1 MLVSR
6 TRAYSPLQKT
16 DTRAAGSVRTDRT
29 GSADARYDSISLSG
43 SAQQSNAPDFRQLVS
58 SLSQQ
63 VRTYNTTGKV
73 QELRAQVQS
82 GTYTIS
88 PSDIA
93 ARMLLLEE
101 GV

>member
-16 DTRAAGSVRTDRT
+16 DTRAAGPVRTDRT
-29 GSADARYDSISLSG
+29 CSADARYDSISLSG
-43 SAQQSNAPDFRQLVS
+43 GAQPTNTPDFRQLVS

-63 VRTYNTTGKV
+63 VRTYNTSKV
-73 QELRAQVQS
+73 QELRTQVQS
-82 GTYTIS
+82 GTYAIS

>member
-16 DTRAAGSVRTDRT
+16 DTRATGPVRTDRACST
-29 GSADARYDSISLSG
+29 DARYDSISLSG
-43 SAQQSNAPDFRQLVS
+43 SAPQSSAADFRQLVS

-63 VRTYNTTGKV
+63 VRTYNTTNKV
-73 QELRAQVQS
+73 QELHSQVQS
-82 GTYTIS
+82 GTYTVS
-88 PSDIA
+88 ASDIA

>member
-6 TRAYSPLQKT
+6 TGAYSPLQKT
-16 DTRAAGSVRTDRT
+16 DTRAAGPVRTDRAC
-29 GSADARYDSISLSG
+29 SADARYDSLSLSG
-43 SAQQSNAPDFRQLVS
+43 AAQQANSPDFRQLVS

-63 VRTYNTTGKV
+63 VRTYNTTSKV
-73 QELRAQVQS
+73 QELRNQVQS
-82 GTYTIS
+82 GAYTIS
-88 PSDIA
+88 PSNIA

>member
-16 DTRAAGSVRTDRT
+16 DTRVTGTVRTDRAC
-29 GSADARYDSISLSG
+29 SADARYDSISLSG
-43 SAQQSNAPDFRQLVS
+43 NAQQANTPDFRQLVS

-63 VRTYNTTGKV
+63 VRTYNTTNKV
-73 QELRAQVQS
+73 QELRTQVQS
-82 GTYTIS
+82 GTYSIS

>member
-6 TRAYSPLQKT
+6 TGAYSPLQKT
-16 DTRAAGSVRTDRT
+16 DTRAAGPVRADRAC
-29 GSADARYDSISLSG
+29 SADARYDSISLSG
-43 SAQQSNAPDFRQLVS
+43 AAQQTNSPDFRQLVS
-58 SLSQQ
+58 NLSQQ
-63 VRTYNTTGKV
+63 VRTCNTTGKI

-82 GTYTIS
+82 GTYAIS
-88 PSDIA
+88 PSEIA

>member
-16 DTRAAGSVRTDRT
+16 DTRATGPVRTDRT

-43 SAQQSNAPDFRQLVS
+43 STQQSSAPDFRQLVS

-63 VRTYNTTGKV
+63 VRTYNTTSKV

-82 GTYTIS
+82 GAYTIS